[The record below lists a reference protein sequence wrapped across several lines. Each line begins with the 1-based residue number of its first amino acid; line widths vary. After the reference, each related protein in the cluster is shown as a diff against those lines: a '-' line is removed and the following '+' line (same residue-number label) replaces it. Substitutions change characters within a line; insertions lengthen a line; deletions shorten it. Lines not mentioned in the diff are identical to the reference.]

1 MLIIITITIVAIIN
15 VIKVSFLTIVIKTM
29 IIISIAK
36 LI

>member
-29 IIISIAK
+29 IIMSIAK